1 MLYKEFYLD
10 IEKHNMWVYWVVAN
24 TVLCTGDF
32 SC

>member
-10 IEKHNMWVYWVVAN
+10 IEKHNMWVVAN